1 MRATIQ
7 PTSLTSRAPAA
18 LTAGVLALSAVMPPV
33 AFAEQDQTDDGTAA
47 VAQNPAT
54 DPDQSASFDPGGDAA
69 GLPDAAPT
77 TATSSPTPPV
87 ASDASDLADPV
98 ADPGDGSDA
107 ETATP
112 PAASS
117 ATAAPTP
124 SAAPAEPQQPPVDA
138 PTPATP
144 TADSDVA
151 PVATVPAAAPAP
163 QPPVATTVTARRVKL
178 FHRLT
183 RRHRLPA
190 SNPAQI
196 PTVAASVPGVATARP
211 VRAKTL
217 SIPARLRAKPGDRT
231 HTVRRGESLWMIATD
246 LSGPSATVTV
256 VAREVHLLWVHNSA
270 RIGTG
275 DPDMLLIG
283 TKLILR

>member
-47 VAQNPAT
+47 VTQNTAT

-77 TATSSPTPPV
+77 TATSSPTPP
-87 ASDASDLADPV
+87 AAPDASDQADPV
-98 ADPGDGSDA
+98 VDPGDGADA

-124 SAAPAEPQQPPVDA
+124 PAAPQQPSVEALTPAA
-138 PTPATP
+138 PTAE
-144 TADSDVA
+144 SDA
-151 PVATVPAAAPAP
+151 GPVAAVPPGAPAP
-163 QPPVATTVTARRVKL
+163 QAPVVSTVTARRVKSV
-178 FHRLT
+178 HRLT
-183 RRHRLPA
+183 RRHRLTA

-196 PTVAASVPGVATARP
+196 PTVAAPVPVVVTPRAVPGNAT
-211 VRAKTL
+211 
-217 SIPARLRAKPGDRT
+217 SIPAKLRAKPGDRT
-231 HTVRRGESLWMIATD
+231 HTVRRGESLWVIATD
-246 LSGPSATVTV
+246 LLGPRATVTA